1 MTMSAPAGAPASTP
15 TTTPDPAG
23 AAAPAP
29 RGSLEIRNVSKAF
42 PNVQALTDVS
52 LDVRPGEILAFMGEN
67 GAGKSTLLKIINGDY
82 QPDTGTLTLDGK
94 PLVFSNPRAA
104 HKAGIRV
111 IYQEPEIIPGVT
123 VAENIWIGELPKRM
137 GLLDRGRLNE
147 QVRRSLVEY
156 GFQDL
161 LPINLLGDQL
171 SSAQRQIVE
180 IMRALKSG
188 VRVLA
193 LDEPTSSL
201 TDDEV
206 ERLFTLVRRLRD
218 EGVAI
223 VYVSHRIKEILQLCD
238 RVAILRDGKL
248 VAVRPA
254 AGLTD
259 DEIVRLMVGRELAD
273 VFHRRPAAGGR
284 EVLRIEHVQ
293 SNWHNDVSFHID
305 AGEVVG
311 FAGLVGAGRTELAKV
326 VFGELPMNS
335 GTVVLDGKQVAIR
348 RPDDAIAKGIGFAPE
363 DRKREGLILIRSVLE
378 NASLAI
384 LRRLS
389 SFHFVR
395 RGLERSVV
403 TGYVERLRVRTPS
416 VDQEVGKLSGGNQQK
431 VVLARWL
438 AAKPKVLILDEPTR
452 GIDVGAKAEIYRL
465 IDDLANEGLGIMFI
479 SSELPELLGLAD
491 RIYVMQNG
499 RITGELSA
507 AAASEEAVL
516 ALAMVDN
523 LSAARPPAEDVDTGS
538 ANLGTIDSENSIVNA
553 PEEGSAR

>member
-1 MTMSAPAGAPASTP
+1 M
-15 TTTPDPAG
+15 
-23 AAAPAP
+23 
-29 RGSLEIRNVSKAF
+29 
-42 PNVQALTDVS
+42 
-52 LDVRPGEILAFMGEN
+52 
-67 GAGKSTLLKIINGDY
+67 
-82 QPDTGTLTLDGK
+82 
-94 PLVFSNPRAA
+94 
-104 HKAGIRV
+104 H
-111 IYQEPEIIPGVT
+111 
-123 VAENIWIGELPKRM
+123 
-137 GLLDRGRLNE
+137 
-147 QVRRSLVEY
+147 
-156 GFQDL
+156 
-161 LPINLLGDQL
+161 LLGDQL
-171 SSAQRQIVE
+171 SSAQRQLVE

-223 VYVSHRIKEILQLCD
+223 IYVSHRIKEILRLCD
-238 RVAILRDGKL
+238 RVAILRDGRL
-248 VAVRPA
+248 IAVRPA
-254 AGLTD
+254 AELTD
-259 DEIVRLMVGRELAD
+259 GEIVRLMVGRELSD
-273 VFHRRPAAGGR
+273 VFQRRPAVTGR
-284 EVLRIEHVQ
+284 KVLRVDGIN
-293 SNWHNDVSFHID
+293 SNWHRNVSFHIN

-326 VFGELPMNS
+326 VFGELPKAS
-335 GTVVLDGKQVAIR
+335 GQVVLDGQNVNIH

-389 SFHFVR
+389 TFHFVR
-395 RGLERSVV
+395 SGLERSLVSGFVV
-403 TGYVERLRVRTPS
+403 KLRVRTPS
-416 VDQEVGKLSGGNQQK
+416 IDQEVGKLSGGNQQK

-465 IDDLANEGLGIMFI
+465 IDDLANDGLGIMFI

-499 RITGELSA
+499 RITGELA
-507 AAASEEAVL
+507 GATATEEAVL
-516 ALAMVDN
+516 ALAMADN
-523 LSAARPPAEDVDTGS
+523 LSAAPA
-538 ANLGTIDSENSIVNA
+538 APAASIL
-553 PEEGSAR
+553 EGSAS